1 MKSSR
6 PTTTSRPA
14 VSPTVSYPLAR
25 STCRRYTLRADAG
38 FLAVAPSDWRALA
51 SGIYFVPD
59 PCRAVTFVDPDQAA
73 LRARRLYAA
82 GWPQNTLRLVEITKP
97 FGALT
102 HS

>member
-1 MKSSR
+1 
-6 PTTTSRPA
+6 
-14 VSPTVSYPLAR
+14 
-25 STCRRYTLRADAG
+25 
-38 FLAVAPSDWRALA
+38 LA

>member
-1 MKSSR
+1 
-6 PTTTSRPA
+6 
-14 VSPTVSYPLAR
+14 
-25 STCRRYTLRADAG
+25 
-38 FLAVAPSDWRALA
+38 
-51 SGIYFVPD
+51 VPD